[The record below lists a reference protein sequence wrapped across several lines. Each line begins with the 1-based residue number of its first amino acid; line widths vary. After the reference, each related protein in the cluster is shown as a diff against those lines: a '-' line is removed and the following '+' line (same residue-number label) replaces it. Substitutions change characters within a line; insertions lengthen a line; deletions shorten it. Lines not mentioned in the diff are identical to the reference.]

1 MDFHVYGTQA
11 VQAIRYVQDNLGGKW
26 SQKEYRQIV
35 NNMTFKQFQLK
46 AKKFFR
52 EQLRVTDYI
61 DVNAAALNIRNNIP
75 FRGPT
80 IYILFAA
87 IVIASVGLNVN
98 SIPVIIGAMLI
109 SPLMSPIIG
118 FGMGLGTNDTQ
129 LLLRSLKNLGI
140 MFGIS
145 LIAST
150 LYFLLTPL
158 ETDNPTELL
167 ARTNPS
173 IYDVMI
179 AFFGGVAGIL
189 ELSRKEKGTV
199 ISGVAI
205 ATALMPPLCTVGY
218 GIANWN
224 WHYAGGAL
232 YLFFINCVFI
242 ALATFLAVKFL
253 RFPMAEEQHTHSR
266 RKIISYS
273 LLIVV
278 VLVPSFFSAYN
289 IVRENRFATEVRH
302 FVKENKTIGST
313 YIYDYSTDLSVKP
326 YTLTLRLAG
335 EALSQNDRARL
346 YTEADKFGIGHNQII
361 FQEDATIE
369 VRRLNE
375 TEIMRDWLSSTEAQ
389 LRQRDD
395 SIRSLRAQLDAYRA
409 LQLPSAQIAAELRSQ
424 WPEIA
429 GVTLARSDASVILL
443 LTAAPPKTAGAETDS
458 VAATLRA
465 EDLERIHNWLTVR
478 LQEANVEVIVR

>member
-1 MDFHVYGTQA
+1 MTY
-11 VQAIRYVQDNLGGKW
+11 
-26 SQKEYRQIV
+26 KE
-35 NNMTFKQFQLK
+35 LK
-46 AKKFFR
+46 HNARKFFR
-52 EQLRVTDYI
+52 EQLRLTDYI
-61 DVNAAALNIRNNIP
+61 DVRSASENIRNNIP

-118 FGMGLGTNDTQ
+118 FGMGLGTNDTK

-140 MFGIS
+140 MFAIS

-150 LYFLLTPL
+150 LYFLVTPL

-218 GIANWN
+218 GIAKLN

-242 ALATFLAVKFL
+242 ALATFLMVKFL
-253 RFPMAEEQHTHSR
+253 QFPMAEEQDRRSW
-266 RKIISYS
+266 RKIISYG
-273 LLIVV
+273 LLILV
-278 VLVPSFFSAYN
+278 VLVPSFFSAYS
-289 IVRENRFATEVRH
+289 IVRENRFATEARH
-302 FVKENKTIGST
+302 FVKQNQTTSGT
-313 YIYDYSTDLSVKP
+313 YIFDYTTDTSVKP

-335 EALSQNDRARL
+335 EKLSNDSRAKL
-346 YTEADKFGIGHNQII
+346 YTEAEKHGIRHEQII
-361 FQEDATIE
+361 FEEDATIE

-395 SIRSLRAQLDAYRA
+395 SIRSLNTQLDAYKA
-409 LQLPSAQIAAELRSQ
+409 LTLPSEQIAAELHSQ

-429 GVTLARSDASVILL
+429 NVTLARADESVILL
-443 LTAAPPKTAGAETDS
+443 LTTSDS
-458 VAATLRA
+458 ISPA
-465 EDLERIHNWLTVR
+465 DLERIHNWLSVR
-478 LQEANVEVIVR
+478 LQEPMVEVIVR

>member
-1 MDFHVYGTQA
+1 MT
-11 VQAIRYVQDNLGGKW
+11 R
-26 SQKEYRQIV
+26 KELIH
-35 NNMTFKQFQLK
+35 K
-46 AKKFFR
+46 ARKFFR
-52 EQLRVTDYI
+52 EQLQVADYM
-61 DVNAAALNIRNNIP
+61 DVRAASENIRNNIP

-80 IYILFAA
+80 IYILFVA

-118 FGMGLGTNDTQ
+118 FGMGLGTNDTK
-129 LLLRSLKNLGI
+129 LLVRSLKNLGI
-140 MFGIS
+140 MFVIS

-179 AFFGGVAGIL
+179 AFFGGLAGIL

-199 ISGVAI
+199 LSGVAI

-218 GIANWN
+218 GIANLN

-242 ALATFLAVKFL
+242 ALATFLMVKFL
-253 RFPMAEEQHTHSR
+253 KFPLVEEHETRSWRQT
-266 RKIISYS
+266 ISYGM
-273 LLIVV
+273 LILV

-289 IVRENRFATEVRH
+289 IVRENEFAINARH
-302 FVKENKTIGST
+302 FVKANQTIGGT
-313 YIYDYSTDLSVKP
+313 YIYDYSTDTSVKP
-326 YTLTLRLAG
+326 YQITLRLAG
-335 EALSQNDRARL
+335 ETLSTENRARF
-346 YTEADKFGIGHNQII
+346 YSEAEKHGIYHDQIL
-361 FQEDATIE
+361 FEEDATIE

-375 TEIMRDWLSSTEAQ
+375 TEVMRDWLSSTETQ

-395 SIRSLRAQLDAYRA
+395 SIRTLRAQIDAFEA
-409 LQLPSAQIAAELRSQ
+409 LQLPSEQIKAELLSQ

-429 GVTLARSDASVILL
+429 EVTLARADTSVILL
-443 LTAAPPKTAGAETDS
+443 ITLSAEELPADN
-458 VAATLRA
+458 LQ
-465 EDLERIHNWLTVR
+465 RIHNWLSVR
-478 LQEANVEVIVR
+478 LQEPNVEVIVR

>member
-1 MDFHVYGTQA
+1 MTY
-11 VQAIRYVQDNLGGKW
+11 
-26 SQKEYRQIV
+26 KE
-35 NNMTFKQFQLK
+35 FKHK
-46 AKKFFR
+46 AQKFFR

-61 DVNAAALNIRNNIP
+61 DVQAASENIRNNIP

-80 IYILFAA
+80 VYILFAA

-98 SIPVIIGAMLI
+98 SIPVIIGAMLV

-118 FGMGLGTNDTQ
+118 FGMGLGTNDTK

-140 MFGIS
+140 MFAIS

-150 LYFLLTPL
+150 LYFLVTPL

-218 GIANWN
+218 GIAKLN

-242 ALATFLAVKFL
+242 ALATFLMVKFL
-253 RFPMAEEQHTHSR
+253 HYPLAEEQDKRSW

-273 LLIVV
+273 LLILV
-278 VLVPSFFSAYN
+278 VLVPSVFSAYS
-289 IVRENRFATEVRH
+289 IVRENRFATEARR
-302 FVKENKTIGST
+302 FVKENQTVSGT
-313 YIYDYSTDLSVKP
+313 YIFDYTTDTSVKP

-335 EALSQNDRARL
+335 EQLSSNDSRAKL
-346 YTEADKFGIGHNQII
+346 YTEAEKHGIRHEQII

-375 TEIMRDWLSSTEAQ
+375 TEIMRDWLSSTEEQ

-395 SIRSLRAQLDAYRA
+395 SIRSLNAQLDAYAA
-409 LQLPSAQIAAELRSQ
+409 LVLPSEQIAAELRSQ
-424 WPEIA
+424 WPEIDN
-429 GVTLARSDASVILL
+429 VTLARADESVILL
-443 LTAAPPKTAGAETDS
+443 ITMKTSD
-458 VAATLRA
+458 VLRNK
-465 EDLERIHNWLTVR
+465 DVDRIHNWLTVR
-478 LQEANVEVIVR
+478 LQTENVEVIVR

>member
-1 MDFHVYGTQA
+1 MTY
-11 VQAIRYVQDNLGGKW
+11 
-26 SQKEYRQIV
+26 KE
-35 NNMTFKQFQLK
+35 FKHK
-46 AKKFFR
+46 TRKFAR

-61 DVNAAALNIRNNIP
+61 DVQAASENIRNSIP

-98 SIPVIIGAMLI
+98 SIPVIIGAMLV

-118 FGMGLGTNDTQ
+118 FGMGLGTNDTK
-129 LLLRSLKNLGI
+129 LLLRSLKNLCI

-150 LYFLLTPL
+150 LYFLVTPL

-218 GIANWN
+218 GIAKLN

-242 ALATFLAVKFL
+242 ALATFLMVKFL
-253 RFPMAEEQHTHSR
+253 HYPVVEEKESFSW
-266 RKIISYS
+266 RKTLSYS
-273 LLIVV
+273 LLILV

-289 IVRENRFATEVRH
+289 IVRENEFATQARH
-302 FVKENKTIGST
+302 FVKENQTVGGT
-313 YIYDYSTDLSVKP
+313 YIFDYTTDTSVKP

-335 EALSQNDRARL
+335 ETLSNDSRAKM
-346 YTEADKFGIGHNQII
+346 YTNAEKHGIRHEQII

-375 TEIMRDWLSSTEAQ
+375 TEIMRDWLSSTEEQ

-395 SIRSLRAQLDAYRA
+395 SIRSLNAQLDAYAA
-409 LQLPSAQIAAELRSQ
+409 LQLPSAQIAAEIRSQ
-424 WPEIA
+424 WPEIKE
-429 GVTLARSDASVILL
+429 VTLARSDASVILL
-443 LTAAPPKTAGAETDS
+443 LSTSSKK
-458 VAATLRA
+458 LHA
-465 EDLERIHNWLTVR
+465 EDRKRIQNWLSVR
-478 LQEANVEVIVR
+478 LQTPNVEVIIRQ

>member
-1 MDFHVYGTQA
+1 
-11 VQAIRYVQDNLGGKW
+11 
-26 SQKEYRQIV
+26 
-35 NNMTFKQFQLK
+35 MTYNEFKHK
-46 AKKFFR
+46 ARKFFR

-61 DVNAAALNIRNNIP
+61 DVQAASENIRNNIP

-80 IYILFAA
+80 VYILFAA

-98 SIPVIIGAMLI
+98 SIPVIIGAMLV

-118 FGMGLGTNDTQ
+118 FGMGLGTNDTK
-129 LLLRSLKNLGI
+129 LLLHSLKNLGI
-140 MFGIS
+140 MFAIS

-150 LYFLLTPL
+150 LYFLVTPL

-218 GIANWN
+218 GIAKLN

-242 ALATFLAVKFL
+242 ALATFLVVKFL
-253 RFPMAEEQHTHSR
+253 RFPVVEENKSFSW
-266 RKIISYS
+266 RKTVSTT
-273 LLIVV
+273 LLVLV
-278 VLVPSFFSAYN
+278 VLVPSFFSAYS
-289 IVRENRFATEVRH
+289 IVRENRFAIEARH
-302 FVKENKTIGST
+302 FVKENQTVSGT
-313 YIYDYSTDLSVKP
+313 YIFDYTTDTSVKP

-335 EALSQNDRARL
+335 EQLSNDSRAKL
-346 YTEADKFGIGHNQII
+346 YTEAEKYGIRHEQII

-369 VRRLNE
+369 IRRLNE
-375 TEIMRDWLSSTEAQ
+375 TEIMRDWLSSTEEQ

-395 SIRSLRAQLDAYRA
+395 SIRSLNAQLDAYAA
-409 LQLPSAQIAAELRSQ
+409 LVLPSEQIAAELRSQ
-424 WPEIA
+424 WPEIKD
-429 GVTLARSDASVILL
+429 VTLARSDESVILL
-443 LTAAPPKTAGAETDS
+443 I
-458 VAATLRA
+458 TLKKADVLRH
-465 EDLERIHNWLTVR
+465 EDLARIHNWLSVR
-478 LQEANVEVIVR
+478 LQASKVEVIVRP

>member
-1 MDFHVYGTQA
+1 MTY
-11 VQAIRYVQDNLGGKW
+11 
-26 SQKEYRQIV
+26 KE
-35 NNMTFKQFQLK
+35 FKHR
-46 AKKFFR
+46 ARKFFR
-52 EQLRVTDYI
+52 EQLRLTDYI
-61 DVNAAALNIRNNIP
+61 DVRAASENIRNNIP

-118 FGMGLGTNDTQ
+118 FGMGLGTNDTK

-140 MFGIS
+140 MFTIS

-150 LYFLLTPL
+150 LYFLVTPL

-218 GIANWN
+218 GIAKLN

-242 ALATFLAVKFL
+242 ALATYLIVKFL
-253 RFPMAEEQHTHSR
+253 HFPMAVEKDRHSWR
-266 RKIISYS
+266 QIISYS
-273 LLIVV
+273 LLILV
-278 VLVPSFFSAYN
+278 VLVPSFFSAYS
-289 IVRENRFATEVRH
+289 IVRENDFTTQARR
-302 FVKENKTIGST
+302 FVKENKTVGGT
-313 YIYDYSTDLSVKP
+313 YIFDYSTNTSVKP

-335 EALSQNDRARL
+335 EQLSKDSRAKL
-346 YTEADKFGIGHNQII
+346 YTEAEKHGIRHEQII
-361 FQEDATIE
+361 FHEDATIE

-375 TEIMRDWLSSTEAQ
+375 REIMKDWLSSTEEQ

-395 SIRSLRAQLDAYRA
+395 SIRSLNAQLDAYAA
-409 LQLPSAQIAAELRSQ
+409 LVLPSEQIAAELRSQ
-424 WPEIA
+424 WPEIKE
-429 GVTLARSDASVILL
+429 VTLARADKSVILL
-443 LTAAPPKTAGAETDS
+443 LTTSDALQPK
-458 VAATLRA
+458 
-465 EDLERIHNWLTVR
+465 DLERIHNWLSVR
-478 LQEANVEVIVR
+478 LQTPKVEVIIK

>member
-1 MDFHVYGTQA
+1 
-11 VQAIRYVQDNLGGKW
+11 
-26 SQKEYRQIV
+26 
-35 NNMTFKQFQLK
+35 MTYKGFMHK
-46 AKKFFR
+46 ARKFFR
-52 EQLRVTDYI
+52 EQLRLGDYI
-61 DVNAAALNIRNNIP
+61 DVQAASENIRNNIP

-80 IYILFAA
+80 VYILFAA

-98 SIPVIIGAMLI
+98 SIPVIIGAMLV

-118 FGMGLGTNDTQ
+118 FGMGLGTNDTK

-140 MFGIS
+140 MFVIS
-145 LIAST
+145 LVAST
-150 LYFLLTPL
+150 LYFLVTPL

-218 GIANWN
+218 GIARLN

-242 ALATFLAVKFL
+242 ALATYLMVKFL
-253 RFPMAEEQHTHSR
+253 HYPMAEEQDKHSW

-273 LLIVV
+273 ILILV
-278 VLVPSFFSAYN
+278 VLVPSVFSAYS
-289 IVRENRFATEVRH
+289 IVQENAFATQARR
-302 FVKENKTIGST
+302 FVKENKTVGGT
-313 YIYDYSTDLSVKP
+313 YIFDYSTDTSVKP

-335 EALSQNDRARL
+335 EQLSSDSRALL
-346 YTEADKFGIGHNQII
+346 YTEAEKHGIRHEQII
-361 FQEDATIE
+361 FHEDATIE
-369 VRRLNE
+369 IRRLDE
-375 TEIMRDWLSSTEAQ
+375 TEIMKDWLSSTEKQ

-395 SIRSLRAQLDAYRA
+395 SIRSLNAQLDAYAA
-409 LQLPSAQIAAELRSQ
+409 LTLPTKQITAELRSQ
-424 WPEIA
+424 WPEIKD
-429 GVTLARSDASVILL
+429 VTLARSDSSIILL
-443 LTAAPPKTAGAETDS
+443 LTTSKK
-458 VAATLRA
+458 LHQ
-465 EDLERIHNWLTVR
+465 EDIKRIHDWLSVR
-478 LQEANVEVIVR
+478 LQTPKVEVIVR

>member
-1 MDFHVYGTQA
+1 MTY
-11 VQAIRYVQDNLGGKW
+11 
-26 SQKEYRQIV
+26 KE
-35 NNMTFKQFQLK
+35 FKHR
-46 AKKFFR
+46 ARKFFR

-61 DVNAAALNIRNNIP
+61 DVQAASENIRNNIP

-80 IYILFAA
+80 VYILFAA

-118 FGMGLGTNDTQ
+118 FGMGLGTNDTK

-140 MFGIS
+140 MFAIS

-150 LYFLLTPL
+150 LYFLVTPL

-218 GIANWN
+218 GIAKLN

-242 ALATFLAVKFL
+242 ALATFLVVKFL
-253 RFPMAEEQHTHSR
+253 HFPMAEEQDKRSW
-266 RKIISYS
+266 RKIVSYC
-273 LLIVV
+273 LLILV
-278 VLVPSFFSAYN
+278 VLVPSVFSAYS
-289 IVRENRFATEVRH
+289 IVRENRFSTEARR
-302 FVKENKTIGST
+302 FVKENQTVSGT
-313 YIYDYSTDLSVKP
+313 YIFDYTTDTSVKP

-335 EALSQNDRARL
+335 EKLSNDSRAKL
-346 YTEADKFGIGHNQII
+346 YTEAEKHGIRHEQIV
-361 FQEDATIE
+361 FEEDATIE

-375 TEIMRDWLSSTEAQ
+375 TEIMRDWLSSTEEQ

-395 SIRSLRAQLDAYRA
+395 SIRSLNAQLNAYAA
-409 LQLPSAQIAAELRSQ
+409 LVLPSEQIAAELRSQ
-424 WPEIA
+424 WPEITD
-429 GVTLARSDASVILL
+429 VTLARSDESVILL
-443 LTAAPPKTAGAETDS
+443 LTTSDAIPST
-458 VAATLRA
+458 
-465 EDLERIHNWLTVR
+465 DLERIHNWLAVR
-478 LQEANVEVIVR
+478 LQTPEVEVIVR

>member
-1 MDFHVYGTQA
+1 MTY
-11 VQAIRYVQDNLGGKW
+11 
-26 SQKEYRQIV
+26 KE
-35 NNMTFKQFQLK
+35 FKHK
-46 AKKFFR
+46 ARKFFH
-52 EQLRVTDYI
+52 EQLRLTDYI
-61 DVNAAALNIRNNIP
+61 DVQAASENIRNNIP

-80 IYILFAA
+80 VYILFAA

-140 MFGIS
+140 MFAIS

-150 LYFLLTPL
+150 LYFLVTPL

-218 GIANWN
+218 GIAKLN

-242 ALATFLAVKFL
+242 ALATFMVVKFL
-253 RFPMAEEQHTHSR
+253 HYPMAEEQDRHSW
-266 RKIISYS
+266 RKIISYGI
-273 LLIVV
+273 LILV
-278 VLVPSFFSAYN
+278 VLVPSVFSAYS
-289 IVRENRFATEVRH
+289 IVRENEFAIQARH
-302 FVKENKTIGST
+302 FVKENKAVGGT
-313 YIYDYSTDLSVKP
+313 YIFDYITDTSVKP

-335 EALSQNDRARL
+335 ENLSTDSRAIL
-346 YTEADKFGIGHNQII
+346 YTEAEKYGIRHEQII
-361 FQEDATIE
+361 FKEDATIE

-375 TEIMRDWLSSTEAQ
+375 TEIMKDWLASTEQQ

-395 SIRSLRAQLDAYRA
+395 SIISLNAQLDAYKA
-409 LQLPSAQIAAELRSQ
+409 LVLPSEQIAAELRSQ
-424 WPEIA
+424 WPEVKN
-429 GVTLARSDASVILL
+429 VTLARSNTSVILL
-443 LTAAPPKTAGAETDS
+443 LTTSGKLSPKDIT
-458 VAATLRA
+458 
-465 EDLERIHNWLTVR
+465 RIQNWLSVR
-478 LQEANVEVIVR
+478 LQTPKVEVIVR

>member
-1 MDFHVYGTQA
+1 MT
-11 VQAIRYVQDNLGGKW
+11 R
-26 SQKEYRQIV
+26 KELIH
-35 NNMTFKQFQLK
+35 K
-46 AKKFFR
+46 ARKFFH
-52 EQLRVTDYI
+52 EQLRVADYI
-61 DVNAAALNIRNNIP
+61 DVQAATENIRNNIP

-80 IYILFAA
+80 IYILFVA

-118 FGMGLGTNDTQ
+118 FGMALGINDPK
-129 LLLRSLKNLGI
+129 LLVRSLKNLGI
-140 MFGIS
+140 MFAIS

-150 LYFLLTPL
+150 LYFLVTPL

-179 AFFGGVAGIL
+179 AFFGGLAGIL

-199 ISGVAI
+199 LSGVAI

-218 GIANWN
+218 GIANLN

-242 ALATFLAVKFL
+242 ALATFIMVKFL
-253 RFPMAEEQHTHSR
+253 DFPLVEEQETLSW
-266 RKIISYS
+266 RKTVSYG
-273 LLIVV
+273 LLILV
-278 VLVPSFFSAYN
+278 VLVPSVFSAYN
-289 IVRENRFATEVRH
+289 IVRENEFAINARH
-302 FVKENKTIGST
+302 FVKANQTIGGT
-313 YIYDYSTDLSVKP
+313 YIYDYTTDMSVKP

-335 EALSQNDRARL
+335 ETLSTENRARF
-346 YTEADKFGIGHNQII
+346 YAEAEKHNIRHEQLV
-361 FQEDATIE
+361 FEEDATIE

-375 TEIMRDWLSSTEAQ
+375 TEIMRDWLSSTEQQ

-395 SIRSLRAQLDAYRA
+395 SIKSLHARIDAFEA
-409 LQLPSAQIAAELRSQ
+409 LQLPSAQIKAELLSQ

-429 GVTLARSDASVILL
+429 DVTLARSDSSVILL
-443 LTAAPPKTAGAETDS
+443 ITPSSKVLSSENLK
-458 VAATLRA
+458 
-465 EDLERIHNWLTVR
+465 RIRNWLSVR
-478 LQEANVEVIVR
+478 LQEKNVEVIVR

>member
-1 MDFHVYGTQA
+1 
-11 VQAIRYVQDNLGGKW
+11 
-26 SQKEYRQIV
+26 
-35 NNMTFKQFQLK
+35 MTYKQFK
-46 AKKFFR
+46 HNARKFFR
-52 EQLRVTDYI
+52 EQLRVADYI
-61 DVNAAALNIRNNIP
+61 DVVAASNNIRNNIP

-80 IYILFAA
+80 IYILFVA

-118 FGMGLGTNDTQ
+118 FGLGLGTNDTK
-129 LLLRSLKNLGI
+129 LLLHSLKNLGI
-140 MFGIS
+140 MFVIS

-150 LYFLLTPL
+150 LYFLVTPL

-199 ISGVAI
+199 LSGVAI

-218 GIANWN
+218 GIANMN

-242 ALATFLAVKFL
+242 ALATYLVVKFL
-253 RFPMAEEQHTHSR
+253 DFPVVAEQSSR
-266 RKIISYS
+266 SWRKMISYG
-273 LLIVV
+273 LLILV
-278 VLVPSFFSAYN
+278 VLVPSVFSALS
-289 IVRENRFATEVRH
+289 IVRENRFAIEARH
-302 FVKENKTIGST
+302 FVKENQTVGST
-313 YIYDYSTDLSVKP
+313 YIYDYSIDMSVKP
-326 YTLTLRLAG
+326 YMLTLRLAG
-335 EALSQNDRARL
+335 EALTNEDRARF
-346 YTEADKFGIGHNQII
+346 YTEAEKHGIRHGQII

-395 SIRSLRAQLDAYRA
+395 SIHSLQAKLDAYKA
-409 LQLPSAQIAAELRSQ
+409 LQLPSKQISAELHSQ
-424 WPEIA
+424 WPEITS
-429 GVTLARSDASVILL
+429 VTLGRSDASVIVL
-443 LTAAPPKTAGAETDS
+443 LTTKPAKNKSAAALKQ
-458 VAATLRA
+458 
-465 EDLERIHNWLTVR
+465 EDIERIHNWLVVR
-478 LQEANVEVIVR
+478 LQENNVEVIVRGK

>member
-1 MDFHVYGTQA
+1 MTY
-11 VQAIRYVQDNLGGKW
+11 
-26 SQKEYRQIV
+26 KE
-35 NNMTFKQFQLK
+35 FKHK
-46 AKKFFR
+46 ARKFFR

-61 DVNAAALNIRNNIP
+61 DVQAASENIRNNIP

-80 IYILFAA
+80 VYILFAA

-98 SIPVIIGAMLI
+98 SIPVIIGAMLV

-118 FGMGLGTNDTQ
+118 FGMGLGTNDTK

-140 MFGIS
+140 MFAIS

-150 LYFLLTPL
+150 LYFLVTPL

-189 ELSRKEKGTV
+189 EMSRKEKGTV

-218 GIANWN
+218 GIAKLN

-242 ALATFLAVKFL
+242 ALATFLVVKFL
-253 RFPMAEEQHTHSR
+253 HYPMVEEQDTRSW
-266 RKIISYS
+266 RKLISYS
-273 LLIVV
+273 LLILV
-278 VLVPSFFSAYN
+278 VLVPSFFSAYS
-289 IVRENRFATEVRH
+289 IVRENRFSMEARH
-302 FVKENKTIGST
+302 FVKENKSVGGT
-313 YIYDYSTDLSVKP
+313 YIFDYTTDTSVKP

-335 EALSQNDRARL
+335 EKLSNDSRAKL
-346 YTEADKFGIGHNQII
+346 YTEAEKHNIRHEQII
-361 FQEDATIE
+361 FIEDATIE

-375 TEIMRDWLSSTEAQ
+375 TEIMKDWLSSTEEQ

-395 SIRSLRAQLDAYRA
+395 SIRSLNAQLDAYAA
-409 LQLPSAQIAAELRSQ
+409 LTLPSEQIAAELRSQ
-424 WPEIA
+424 WPEIEDI
-429 GVTLARSDASVILL
+429 TLARADKEVILII
-443 LTAAPPKTAGAETDS
+443 S
-458 VAATLRA
+458 VHPQKKNKPALQAQ
-465 EDLERIHNWLTVR
+465 EIERIHNWLSVR
-478 LQEANVEVIVR
+478 LQTPKVEVIVR

>member
-1 MDFHVYGTQA
+1 MTY
-11 VQAIRYVQDNLGGKW
+11 
-26 SQKEYRQIV
+26 KEVKR
-35 NNMTFKQFQLK
+35 KSR
-46 AKKFFR
+46 KFFR

-61 DVNAAALNIRNNIP
+61 DVQAASENIRNNIP

-80 IYILFAA
+80 VYILFAA
-87 IVIASVGLNVN
+87 VVIASVGLNVN

-118 FGMGLGTNDTQ
+118 FGMGLGTNDTK
-129 LLLRSLKNLGI
+129 LLLHSLKNLGI
-140 MFGIS
+140 MFAIS

-189 ELSRKEKGTV
+189 EQSRKEKGTV

-218 GIANWN
+218 GIAKLN

-242 ALATFLAVKFL
+242 ALATFLMVKFL
-253 RFPMAEEQHTHSR
+253 HYPMAEEQDQRSW
-266 RKIISYS
+266 RKMVSYS
-273 LLIVV
+273 LLILV
-278 VLVPSFFSAYN
+278 VLVPSFFSGYS
-289 IVRENRFATEVRH
+289 IVQENQFATQARY
-302 FVKENKTIGST
+302 FVKENRTVGGT
-313 YIYDYSTDLSVKP
+313 YIFDYTTDTSGKP

-335 EALSQNDRARL
+335 ETLSKDSRARL
-346 YTEADKFGIGHNQII
+346 YTEAEKHGIRHEQII
-361 FQEDATIE
+361 FIEDATIE

-375 TEIMRDWLSSTEAQ
+375 TEIMKDWLSSTEEQ

-395 SIRSLRAQLDAYRA
+395 SIRSLNAQLDTYKA
-409 LQLPSAQIAAELRSQ
+409 QVLPSEQIAAELKSQ

-429 GVTLARSDASVILL
+429 DITLARADSSIILL
-443 LTAAPPKTAGAETDS
+443 LTMKDS
-458 VAATLRA
+458 I
-465 EDLERIHNWLTVR
+465 EQSNLERIQKGLAVR
-478 LQEANVEVIVR
+478 LQTTKVEIIVK

>member
-1 MDFHVYGTQA
+1 MNSAKHFL
-11 VQAIRYVQDNLGGKW
+11 R
-26 SQKEYRQIV
+26 
-35 NNMTFKQFQLK
+35 KQLSLAQ
-46 AKKFFR
+46 
-52 EQLRVTDYI
+52 YI
-61 DVNAAALNIRNNIP
+61 DVQAAEENVRKNIP
-75 FRGPT
+75 FRGPN

-118 FGMGLGTNDTQ
+118 FGMGLGTNDTK
-129 LLLRSLKNLGI
+129 LLLRSLKNLGV
-140 MFGIS
+140 MFAIS

-150 LYFLLTPL
+150 LYFLVTPL

-179 AFFGGVAGIL
+179 AFFGGIAGIL
-189 ELSRKEKGTV
+189 EMSRKEKGTV

-218 GIANWN
+218 GIANLN

-242 ALATFLAVKFL
+242 ALATFLMVKFL
-253 RFPMAEEQHTHSR
+253 RFPVTKGQETGSWRQTV
-266 RKIISYS
+266 SYI
-273 LLIVV
+273 LLILV
-278 VLVPSFFSAYN
+278 VLIPSFVTAYN
-289 IVRENRFATEVRH
+289 IVRENEFATQARH
-302 FVKENKTIGST
+302 FVKENKTIGGT
-313 YIYDYSTDLSVKP
+313 YIFDYTTDISVKP

-335 EALSQNDRARL
+335 EQLSNDSRAKM
-346 YTEADKFGIGHNQII
+346 YTEAEKHGIRHEQII

-395 SIRSLRAQLDAYRA
+395 SIRSLLHRLEAFEA
-409 LQLPSAQIAAELRSQ
+409 LQLPSAQITNELQSQ
-424 WPEIA
+424 WPEITE
-429 GVTLARSDASVILL
+429 VTLARADSSVILL
-443 LTAAPPKTAGAETDS
+443 LTTADKLQPTD
-458 VAATLRA
+458 LQ
-465 EDLERIHNWLTVR
+465 RIHNWLSVR
-478 LQEANVEVIVR
+478 LQIPEVEVIVR

>member
-1 MDFHVYGTQA
+1 
-11 VQAIRYVQDNLGGKW
+11 
-26 SQKEYRQIV
+26 
-35 NNMTFKQFQLK
+35 MTYNEFKHK
-46 AKKFFR
+46 ARKFFR
-52 EQLRVTDYI
+52 EQLRLTDYI
-61 DVNAAALNIRNNIP
+61 DVQAASENIRNNIP

-80 IYILFAA
+80 VYILFAA

-98 SIPVIIGAMLI
+98 SIPVIIGAMLV

-118 FGMGLGTNDTQ
+118 FGMGLGTNDTK

-150 LYFLLTPL
+150 LYFVVTPL

-218 GIANWN
+218 GIAKLN

-242 ALATFLAVKFL
+242 ALATFLVVKFL
-253 RFPMAEEQHTHSR
+253 HFPMSEENESFSW
-266 RKIISYS
+266 RKIVSTT
-273 LLIVV
+273 LLVLV
-278 VLVPSFFSAYN
+278 VLVPSFFSAYS
-289 IVRENRFATEVRH
+289 IVRENEFATQARH
-302 FVKENKTIGST
+302 FVKENQTVSGT
-313 YIYDYSTDLSVKP
+313 YIFDYTTDTSVKP

-335 EALSQNDRARL
+335 EKLSNDSRAKL
-346 YTEADKFGIGHNQII
+346 YTEAEKHGIRHEQII
-361 FQEDATIE
+361 FEEDATIE

-375 TEIMRDWLSSTEAQ
+375 TEIMRDWLSSTEEQ

-395 SIRSLRAQLDAYRA
+395 SIRSLNAQLNVYAA
-409 LQLPSAQIAAELRSQ
+409 LVLPSEQIAAELRSQ
-424 WPEIA
+424 WPEIEE
-429 GVTLARSDASVILL
+429 VTLARADKSVILL
-443 LTAAPPKTAGAETDS
+443 ITTSNAISSA
-458 VAATLRA
+458 
-465 EDLERIHNWLTVR
+465 DLERIHNWLVVR
-478 LQEANVEVIVR
+478 LQTPEIEVIVK

>member
-1 MDFHVYGTQA
+1 
-11 VQAIRYVQDNLGGKW
+11 
-26 SQKEYRQIV
+26 
-35 NNMTFKQFQLK
+35 MTYKQFK
-46 AKKFFR
+46 HNARRFFR
-52 EQLRVTDYI
+52 LQLRVTDYI
-61 DVNAAALNIRNNIP
+61 DVQAASENIRNSVP

-80 IYILFAA
+80 VYILFAA

-109 SPLMSPIIG
+109 SPLMSPIFG

-129 LLLRSLKNLGI
+129 LLLRSLKNLGV
-140 MFGIS
+140 MFVIS

-150 LYFLLTPL
+150 LYFLVTPL

-199 ISGVAI
+199 LSGVAI

-218 GIANWN
+218 GIAKLN

-253 RFPMAEEQHTHSR
+253 RFPLAEEQDKRSR
-266 RKIISYS
+266 RKIVSYV
-273 LLIVV
+273 LLILV
-278 VLVPSFFSAYN
+278 VLVPSVFSGFN
-289 IVRENRFATEVRH
+289 IVRENRFSTEASH
-302 FVKENKTIGST
+302 FVKENQTVGGT
-313 YIYDYSTDLSVKP
+313 YIFDYTTDTSVKP

-335 EALSQNDRARL
+335 ETLSDDSRSKL
-346 YTEADKFGIGHNQII
+346 YSGAEKHGISHEQII
-361 FQEDATIE
+361 FLEDATIE

-375 TEIMRDWLSSTEAQ
+375 TEVMRDWISLTEKQ
-389 LRQRDD
+389 ISQRDD
-395 SIRSLRAQLDAYRA
+395 SIRTLNAQLNAYAA
-409 LQLPSAQIAAELRSQ
+409 LELPSEQIAAEVRSQ
-424 WPEIA
+424 WSDVTD
-429 GVTLARSDASVILL
+429 VTLARADSSVILL
-443 LTAAPPKTAGAETDS
+443 ITASHQPAPA
-458 VAATLRA
+458 
-465 EDLERIHNWLTVR
+465 DLERIRKWLSVR
-478 LQEANVEVIVR
+478 LQAPNVEVIVREHSEKP

>member
-1 MDFHVYGTQA
+1 MT
-11 VQAIRYVQDNLGGKW
+11 
-26 SQKEYRQIV
+26 SKE
-35 NNMTFKQFQLK
+35 FKHK
-46 AKKFFR
+46 ARKFFR
-52 EQLRVTDYI
+52 EQLRLTDYI
-61 DVNAAALNIRNNIP
+61 DIHAASVNIRNNIP

-118 FGMGLGTNDTQ
+118 FGMGLGTNDTK
-129 LLLRSLKNLGI
+129 LLLHSLKNLGI
-140 MFGIS
+140 MFAIS

-150 LYFLLTPL
+150 LYFLVTPL

-218 GIANWN
+218 GIAQLN

-242 ALATFLAVKFL
+242 ALATYLMVKFL
-253 RFPMAEEQHTHSR
+253 RFPLAEEKEAYSW
-266 RKIISYS
+266 RKIVSYS
-273 LLIVV
+273 LLILV
-278 VLVPSFFSAYN
+278 VLVPSVFSAYN
-289 IVRENRFATEVRH
+289 IVRENEFVTEARH
-302 FVKENKTIGST
+302 FVKENRNIGGT
-313 YIYDYSTDLSVKP
+313 YIFDYSTDTSVKP
-326 YTLTLRLAG
+326 YKLTLRLAG
-335 EALSQNDRARL
+335 EQLSKESRATL
-346 YTEADKFGIGHNQII
+346 YTEAEKHGIAHTQII
-361 FQEDATIE
+361 VHEDATIE

-375 TEIMRDWLSSTEAQ
+375 TEIMKDWLAATEEQ

-395 SIRSLRAQLDAYRA
+395 SIQTLNTQLDAYKA
-409 LQLPSAQIAAELRSQ
+409 LQLPTKQISAELRAQ
-424 WPEIA
+424 WTEITD
-429 GVTLARSDASVILL
+429 VTLARSDTSVIVLL
-443 LTAAPPKTAGAETDS
+443 KTKKSISQEH
-458 VAATLRA
+458 LK
-465 EDLERIHNWLTVR
+465 RIKNWLTVR
-478 LQEANVEVIVR
+478 LQTPNVEVIVR

>member
-1 MDFHVYGTQA
+1 
-11 VQAIRYVQDNLGGKW
+11 
-26 SQKEYRQIV
+26 
-35 NNMTFKQFQLK
+35 MTFQQFKRSTRRFLRSQLS
-46 AKKFFR
+46 
-52 EQLRVTDYI
+52 LTDYI
-61 DVNAAALNIRNNIP
+61 DIQAASTNIRNSIP

-129 LLLRSLKNLGI
+129 LLVRSLTNLGV
-140 MFGIS
+140 MFAIS

-150 LYFLLTPL
+150 LYFLVTPL

-218 GIANWN
+218 GIAKLN

-253 RFPMAEEQHTHSR
+253 RFPMAEEQEERSW

-273 LLIVV
+273 LLILG
-278 VLVPSFFSAYN
+278 VLVPSFFSGYS
-289 IVRENRFATEVRH
+289 IVRENRFTIEARR
-302 FVKENKTIGST
+302 FIKENQTIGGT
-313 YIYDYSTDLSVKP
+313 YIFDYTADTSTKP

-335 EALSQNDRARL
+335 EMLSNDSRAKL
-346 YTEADKFGIGHNQII
+346 YTEAKKFGISHDQII

-369 VRRLNE
+369 IRRLNE
-375 TEIMRDWLSSTEAQ
+375 TEIMKDWLSSTEAQ

-395 SIRSLRAQLDAYRA
+395 SIRSLNARLEAYA
-409 LQLPSAQIAAELRSQ
+409 AMQLPAEQIAAEMRSQ
-424 WPEIA
+424 WPEITD
-429 GVTLARSDASVILL
+429 VTLARADSAVILL
-443 LTAAPPKTAGAETDS
+443 VTQQEHNQHTSLQPQDLTRMK
-458 VAATLRA
+458 
-465 EDLERIHNWLTVR
+465 NWLSIR
-478 LQEANVEVIVR
+478 LQTPEVEVILRNH

>member
-1 MDFHVYGTQA
+1 MTY
-11 VQAIRYVQDNLGGKW
+11 
-26 SQKEYRQIV
+26 KE
-35 NNMTFKQFQLK
+35 FKHK
-46 AKKFFR
+46 ARKFFH
-52 EQLRVTDYI
+52 EQLRVADYI
-61 DVNAAALNIRNNIP
+61 DVQAATENIRNNIP

-80 IYILFAA
+80 IYILFVA

-118 FGMGLGTNDTQ
+118 FGMALGINDPK
-129 LLLRSLKNLGI
+129 LLVRSLKNLGI
-140 MFGIS
+140 MFAIS

-150 LYFLLTPL
+150 LYFLVTPL

-179 AFFGGVAGIL
+179 AFFGGLAGIL

-199 ISGVAI
+199 LSGVAI

-218 GIANWN
+218 GIANLN

-242 ALATFLAVKFL
+242 ALATFIMVKFL
-253 RFPMAEEQHTHSR
+253 DFPLVEEQETLSW
-266 RKIISYS
+266 RKTVSS
-273 LLIVV
+273 VLLILV
-278 VLVPSFFSAYN
+278 VLVPSVFSAYN
-289 IVRENRFATEVRH
+289 IVRENEFAINARH
-302 FVKENKTIGST
+302 FVKANQTIGGT
-313 YIYDYSTDLSVKP
+313 YIYDYTTDMSVKP

-335 EALSQNDRARL
+335 ETLSTENRARF
-346 YTEADKFGIGHNQII
+346 YAEAEKHNIRHEQLV
-361 FQEDATIE
+361 FEEDATIE

-375 TEIMRDWLSSTEAQ
+375 TEIMRDWLSSTEQQ

-395 SIRSLRAQLDAYRA
+395 SIKSLHARIDAFEA
-409 LQLPSAQIAAELRSQ
+409 LQLPSAQIKAELLSQ

-429 GVTLARSDASVILL
+429 DVTLARSDSSVILL
-443 LTAAPPKTAGAETDS
+443 ITPSSKVLSSENLK
-458 VAATLRA
+458 
-465 EDLERIHNWLTVR
+465 RIRNWLSVR
-478 LQEANVEVIVR
+478 LQEKNVEVIVR

>member
-1 MDFHVYGTQA
+1 MTY
-11 VQAIRYVQDNLGGKW
+11 
-26 SQKEYRQIV
+26 KEFSHR
-35 NNMTFKQFQLK
+35 
-46 AKKFFR
+46 ARKFFR

-61 DVNAAALNIRNNIP
+61 DVQAASENIRNSIP

-80 IYILFAA
+80 IYILFVA

-118 FGMGLGTNDTQ
+118 FGMGLGTNDTK

-140 MFGIS
+140 MFAIS

-150 LYFLLTPL
+150 LYFLVTPL

-179 AFFGGVAGIL
+179 AFFGGLAGIL

-218 GIANWN
+218 GIAKLN

-242 ALATFLAVKFL
+242 ALATFLMVKFL
-253 RFPMAEEQHTHSR
+253 HYPVADKNESFSWS
-266 RKIISYS
+266 KSVSSI
-273 LLIVV
+273 LLVLV
-278 VLVPSFFSAYN
+278 VLVPSVFSAYS
-289 IVRENRFATEVRH
+289 IVRENEFATQARR
-302 FVKENKTIGST
+302 FVKENKTVGGT
-313 YIYDYSTDLSVKP
+313 YIFDYSTDTSVKP

-335 EALSQNDRARL
+335 EKLSKDSRAQL
-346 YTEADKFGIGHNQII
+346 YTGAEKHGIHHDQII

-375 TEIMRDWLSSTEAQ
+375 TEIMKDWLSSTEEQ

-395 SIRSLRAQLDAYRA
+395 SIRSLNAQLDAYAA
-409 LQLPSAQIAAELRSQ
+409 LVLPSEQIAAELRSQ
-424 WPEIA
+424 WPEIKD
-429 GVTLARSDASVILL
+429 VTLARSDSSIILL
-443 LTAAPPKTAGAETDS
+443 LSTEKKKSLHD
-458 VAATLRA
+458 
-465 EDLERIHNWLTVR
+465 EDIHRIHNWLSVR
-478 LQEANVEVIVR
+478 LQTPKVEVIVR

>member
-1 MDFHVYGTQA
+1 MTY
-11 VQAIRYVQDNLGGKW
+11 
-26 SQKEYRQIV
+26 KE
-35 NNMTFKQFQLK
+35 FKHK
-46 AKKFFR
+46 ARKFFR

-61 DVNAAALNIRNNIP
+61 DVQAASENIRNNIP

-80 IYILFAA
+80 VYILFAA

-98 SIPVIIGAMLI
+98 SIPVIIGAMLV

-118 FGMGLGTNDTQ
+118 FGMGLGTNDTK

-140 MFGIS
+140 MFAIS

-150 LYFLLTPL
+150 LYFLVTPL

-189 ELSRKEKGTV
+189 EMSRKEKGTV

-218 GIANWN
+218 GIAKLN

-242 ALATFLAVKFL
+242 ALATFLVVKFL
-253 RFPMAEEQHTHSR
+253 HYPMVEEQDTRSW
-266 RKIISYS
+266 RKLISYS
-273 LLIVV
+273 LLILV
-278 VLVPSFFSAYN
+278 VLVPSFFSAYS
-289 IVRENRFATEVRH
+289 IVRENRFSMEARH
-302 FVKENKTIGST
+302 FVKENKSVGGT
-313 YIYDYSTDLSVKP
+313 YIFDYTTDTSVKP

-335 EALSQNDRARL
+335 EKLSNDSRAKL
-346 YTEADKFGIGHNQII
+346 YTEAEKHNIRHEQII
-361 FQEDATIE
+361 FIEDATIE

-375 TEIMRDWLSSTEAQ
+375 TEIMKDWLSSTEEQ

-395 SIRSLRAQLDAYRA
+395 SIRSLNAQLDAYAA
-409 LQLPSAQIAAELRSQ
+409 LTLPSEQIAAELRSQ
-424 WPEIA
+424 WPEIED
-429 GVTLARSDASVILL
+429 VTLARADKEVILII
-443 LTAAPPKTAGAETDS
+443 S
-458 VAATLRA
+458 VHPQKKNKPALQAQ
-465 EDLERIHNWLTVR
+465 EIERIHNWLSVR
-478 LQEANVEVIVR
+478 LQTPKVEVIVR